1 MYHSTHVTRRLALN
15 PLRCQVVGEA
25 NREEHPPVRHAGGSE
40 QSGSSD
46 GSERGE
52 EGLGGQQALG
62 EGLPGKRKKHT
73 WAKTQ
78 NMNWINHC

>member
-1 MYHSTHVTRRLALN
+1 MHYSAHVTCRLCSP
-15 PLRCQVVGEA
+15 PLGCQVVGEA

-52 EGLGGQQALG
+52 EGLGGQQTLG

-73 WAKTQ
+73 
-78 NMNWINHC
+78 